1 MASVGQVI
9 SSIEVSLDNF
19 GPNMDARIVLLM
31 FFSLSSKFDFEHLFV
46 SKTMCF
52 VGVILKNEHSAAE
65 GDESNPTNHKK
76 SVFGTP

>member
-9 SSIEVSLDNF
+9 SSIEVSLDYF
-19 GPNMDARIVLLM
+19 GPNMEARIVLLF

-65 GDESNPTNHKK
+65 GDESDPNNNKK
-76 SVFGTP
+76 SLFGTP